1 MRRRAVVGAV
11 VVVVLGVLAF
21 RYRSELTLD
30 NLVAHETALRE
41 LVDRRLV
48 VALVASF
55 AVYVF
60 VTAASLPAATL
71 LTLAIGW
78 LFGLWRGVVLV
89 SFAST
94 TGATVAFLAS
104 RFLLGNWVQ
113 SRYGERLARFNEMLD
128 REGAFYLFALRLA
141 PYVPFVV
148 INLVMGLTRMRVRTF
163 WWVSQLG
170 MLPATVVYVSVG
182 ANVSGP
188 REIQERGVTGI
199 LTWQLAAALVA
210 LGLLPLVGRWVTKRL
225 RAPQGGSTVD
235 SIETR
240 RRGETEREDSGGE

>member
-1 MRRRAVVGAV
+1 MSEPIPNRGTMRRRAVIGAV
-11 VVVVLGVLAF
+11 VVVALGALAV

-30 NLVAHETALRE
+30 NLVTHETALRE
-41 LVDRRLV
+41 FVDRRLV
-48 VALVASF
+48 LALVAAF
-55 AVYVF
+55 ALYVG
-60 VTAASLPAATL
+60 VTAASLPIATI
-71 LTLAIGW
+71 LTLALSW
-78 LFGLWRGVVLV
+78 LFGFGRGVALV

-94 TGATVAFLAS
+94 TGATVAFLMS

-113 SRYGERLARFNEMLD
+113 SRYADRLARFNEMLD

-148 INLVMGLTRMRVRTF
+148 INLVMGLTRIRVRTF

-170 MLPATVVYVSVG
+170 MLPATAVYVSVG
-182 ANVSGP
+182 ANLSGP

-210 LGLLPLVGRWVTKRL
+210 LGLLPLVGRWATKRM
-225 RAPQGGSTVD
+225 RTPQRPLPTD
-235 SIETR
+235 AN
-240 RRGETEREDSGGE
+240 